1 MFFPTSGN
9 IYIYKY
15 LQINIF
21 YIYIYAYSS
30 PFILLRLNL
39 GAFGGMVVWALCV
52 IVADCGFTCQKR
64 VCEKPF
70 LTLAISA
77 PLYININIIIR
88 IKTYSF
94 LSITFIPK
102 ISPSRYKLMEFWY
115 AFFWPKNRKI
125 NIEMKSKQCTG
136 LYLFVDTCTPDIK
149 PSVYSPSPT
158 EYKPTKMVL
167 GKIRVNR
174 GYLSIYLSV
183 YLSIYL
189 SIYHILYIQY
199 INIYFYLIF
208 SLGIS
213 VLLTQITGGLV
224 G

>member
-1 MFFPTSGN
+1 MALWRHRSRKCRVIIKVHSDMKYSGMPQNYQKMFRNYINQKKTCNSMEYCLY
-9 IYIYKY
+9 IYIY
-15 LQINIF
+15 I

-115 AFFWPKNRKI
+115 AFFWPKNRKSTLRW
-125 NIEMKSKQCTG
+125 NQNN
-136 LYLFVDTCTPDIK
+136 
-149 PSVYSPSPT
+149 
-158 EYKPTKMVL
+158 VL
-167 GKIRVNR
+167 AC
-174 GYLSIYLSV
+174 IYL
-183 YLSIYL
+183 
-189 SIYHILYIQY
+189 
-199 INIYFYLIF
+199 
-208 SLGIS
+208 
-213 VLLTQITGGLV
+213 
-224 G
+224 